1 LFYVLPIRAYFRDCV
16 YVYNPGSLPNNRA
29 CIAIPPLPPICS
41 ARAVITSNGSRH
53 QKYTT
58 SIRIIKLGERV

>member
-29 CIAIPPLPPICS
+29 CIAIPTAANQSVVP
-41 ARAVITSNGSRH
+41 
-53 QKYTT
+53 
-58 SIRIIKLGERV
+58 ER